1 MNKRDWIVLAV
12 IVNFGYSNHKNI
24 MSRTGY
30 SLGLVHSSL
39 KKLVDG
45 GFLDDEYRVTEKAR
59 LYMEETRPRRAV
71 ILAAGMGFRMTP
83 INRHPKGLLQIN
95 GEPLIERI
103 ITQLKDV
110 GVAEIYAVVGYQM
123 ERLEYLT
130 DKYGVKL
137 IYNYDFAK
145 KDSLH
150 SLRLAADKLS
160 NCYIIPCSIWF
171 ANNPFNKYEYFSW
184 YAIAEHTDEDSY
196 VRLNRKLEL
205 IHTGDE
211 GVGNAM
217 IGLCYLREREAKM
230 VGEQI
235 VRLDRQRRYAKE
247 TWEQALFFGN
257 KMITYARTMLGQSA
271 YEINTYEQ
279 LRDLDGESRNL
290 HSRRIDLISEVFQ
303 IKQDAITDISGLM
316 KGMTNDLMRFS
327 VDGNPYL
334 LRVPGEGSNEL
345 TDRRQETDVY
355 AAIHGKGF
363 SDKVIYISPERGF
376 KITEFWEEA
385 RVCDPGDEKDVA
397 ACIRFLRNIHGMKLE
412 VNHSFNL
419 AEKLEVYETLS
430 DGHLFFSD
438 YGETRKKIVR
448 LIALL
453 DTLAK
458 DTRLCHIDPVSD
470 NFLFVRDELYLIDWE
485 YAGMCDPHIDLA
497 MFCIYANYDK
507 AAVDH
512 VADLYY
518 EGAASDQDRLLI
530 YAYAAVAGFLWAVW
544 CGYKDKM
551 GVSFSEYAIRQYGYA
566 KEFYRHAMELMDKL
580 APALLSG

>member
-1 MNKRDWIVLAV
+1 MAV
-12 IVNFGYSNHKNI
+12 IVNFGYLNHKSI

-30 SLGLVHSSL
+30 SLGLIHSSL
-39 KKLVDG
+39 KKLMDE
-45 GFLDDEYRVTEKAR
+45 GFIDDEYQVTEKAR
-59 LYMEETRPRRAV
+59 RYMEETKPRRAV

-83 INRHPKGLLQIN
+83 INRYPKGLLQIN
-95 GEPLIERI
+95 EEPLIERVI
-103 ITQLKDV
+103 KQLKDV
-110 GVAEIYAVVGYQM
+110 GVGEIYAVVGYQM

-130 DKYGVKL
+130 DKYGIKL

-160 NCYIIPCSIWF
+160 NCYIIPCNIWF
-171 ANNPFNKYEYFSW
+171 ANNPFNQYEYFSW

-211 GVGNAM
+211 GAGNSM
-217 IGLCYLREREAKM
+217 IGLCYLKEEDAEKVR
-230 VGEQI
+230 EQI
-235 VRLDRQRRYAKE
+235 VRLDRQRRYARE

-279 LRDLDGESRNL
+279 LRDLDSESRNL
-290 HSRRIDLISEVFQ
+290 HSRRIELICDVFQ
-303 IKQDAITDISGLM
+303 TGQDAITDISGLM

-327 VDGNPYL
+327 VDGDPYL

-345 TDRRQETDVY
+345 TDRRQEAEVY
-355 AAIHGKGF
+355 AAIKGKGF
-363 SDKVIYISPERGF
+363 SDNVIFISPERGF

-385 RVCDPGDEKDVA
+385 RVCDPSDDKDVA

-412 VNHSFNL
+412 VPHTFNL
-419 AEKLEVYETLS
+419 AEKLELYERLS

-438 YGETRKKIVR
+438 YNETRKKIVR

-458 DTRLCHIDPVSD
+458 DARLCHIDPVSD
-470 NFLFVRDELYLIDWE
+470 NFLFVGDELYLIDWE

-507 AAVDH
+507 AAVDR
-512 VADLYY
+512 VADIYY
-518 EGAASDQDRLLI
+518 EGASSDQDRLLI

-551 GVSFSEYAIRQYGYA
+551 GVNFSEYAIRQYGYA